1 MLECLF
7 TDRLRSL
14 SRKIGAFFTSVVSVF
29 IDFECWDPTCFG
41 TLSVVTSVSPPS
53 YIRQIPIDLLD
64 YGADTELLS
73 LSNVQIYI

>member
-1 MLECLF
+1 MAGLSYICL
-7 TDRLRSL
+7 
-14 SRKIGAFFTSVVSVF
+14 
-29 IDFECWDPTCFG
+29 
-41 TLSVVTSVSPPS
+41 PPS